1 MNSSRRI
8 VRQFTL
14 VVLPFLALLVT
25 NLLLPRQGTA
35 QSTPRLGQQVVLVTG
50 STGGLGREVALRMGS
65 RGAHVIVHGRN
76 RQRGVEVVSE
86 IEATAAGSARFYQA
100 DFASFSEV
108 REFAQAVLRDYGRLD
123 ILVNNAGC
131 RGAYAGT
138 ARPRYRSGDCR
149 ERDTVVVFP

>member
-14 VVLPFLALLVT
+14 LVLPFLALLVT
-25 NLLLPRQGTA
+25 NLLLPRQGIT
-35 QSTPRLGQQVVLVTG
+35 QSTPRPGQQVVLVTG

-65 RGAHVIVHGRN
+65 RGAHAIVHGRN

-100 DFASFSEV
+100 DFASFS
-108 REFAQAVLRDYGRLD
+108 
-123 ILVNNAGC
+123 
-131 RGAYAGT
+131 
-138 ARPRYRSGDCR
+138 
-149 ERDTVVVFP
+149 